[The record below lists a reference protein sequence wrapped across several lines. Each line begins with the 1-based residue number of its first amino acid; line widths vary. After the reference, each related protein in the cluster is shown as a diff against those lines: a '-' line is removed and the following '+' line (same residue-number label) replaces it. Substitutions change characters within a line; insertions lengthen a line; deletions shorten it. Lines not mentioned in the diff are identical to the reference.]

1 MEPEWE
7 DQGDLA
13 SVKSLFTMLELV
25 ESHQYDHLPK
35 LCLWM
40 AHAHKRLCAG
50 VDAYKIEKMLR
61 PEEALI

>member
-1 MEPEWE
+1 
-7 DQGDLA
+7 
-13 SVKSLFTMLELV
+13 MLELV
-25 ESHQYDHLPK
+25 ESHQYDHPPK

-40 AHAHKRLCAG
+40 AHAHERLCAG